1 LAGKDIILMVT
12 EGCPGCEEAKK
23 SLGAK
28 VRVVDITKSDAAAG
42 LVKELN
48 IISVPTVLE
57 IDRESGKLCITEMGK
72 TRCVDVPGFD
82 DLEL

>member
-1 LAGKDIILMVT
+1 LAGKDVILMVA

-23 SLGAK
+23 SIGAG
-28 VRVVDITKSDAAAG
+28 VRVVDITKSEVAAG

-48 IISVPTVLE
+48 IISVPTLLE
-57 IDRESGKLCITEMGK
+57 IDRENGKLCVTEMGK
-72 TRCVDVPGFD
+72 TRCVDFSGFP